1 MTVDRI
7 NDMVDRKVIESLQKG
22 LSISEIQSDLN
33 LRIRNYKK
41 SINDFDDI
49 YNLEFSE
56 ISGAR
61 QRYGVTYIKQCEK
74 RVKDLNWMLIR
85 KSNFKRYTLPQ
96 LFKLIQFKE
105 KLLKSEYLPL

>member
-1 MTVDRI
+1 MTADRI
-7 NDMVDRKVIESLQKG
+7 NDMVDRKVIDFLQKG
-22 LSISEIQSDLN
+22 MSISEIQSDLN

-41 SINDFDDI
+41 SVSDFDNL

-56 ISGAR
+56 ICNIR
-61 QRYGVTYIKQCEK
+61 ERYGITYIKQCEK

-96 LFKLIQFKE
+96 LFKLIQFKQ
-105 KLLKSEYLPL
+105 KLTKI